1 MATIKV
7 LGQVSSVATTE
18 VFLYSGST
26 SAVVSSLVVCN
37 RSAAATDKFRITISQ
52 GGAATANTDYLYYD
66 LYIGQNDTF
75 IATAGITLAANDVVR
90 VYAGTSNLTVSLFG
104 QQN

>member
-7 LGQVSSVATTE
+7 LGQVSSAASSE

-26 SAVVSSLVVCN
+26 STVISSLIVCN
-37 RSAAATDKFRITISQ
+37 RSSSSTDKFRITISQ
-52 GGAATANTDYLYYD
+52 GGAATSNTDYLYYD

-104 QQN
+104 QQS